1 MLPVM
6 PMRATTVRFSED
18 LWQLLEDQ
26 STQQGISA
34 AQFVRD
40 AAIVRLAYLAGRR
53 GDSESEQS
61 IEAIAER
68 AARRQHSS
76 AGADTARLA
85 PQRLAELHRTLLL
98 DSPPEESFDRL
109 TRLTATVLNV
119 PVALVSLV
127 DSDRQFFKSCLG
139 LPQPWASQ
147 RETPLSH
154 SFCQHVV
161 ESRRP
166 LVVSDAREH
175 PLLKNNLAIRDL
187 GVIAYAGAPLITP
200 DGNVLG
206 TLCAIDHHPRHWTP
220 EQVEILRNLAG
231 SVLSEIQL
239 HAAQHNHG

>member
-1 MLPVM
+1 M

-18 LWQLLEDQ
+18 LWQLLEDE
-26 STQQGISA
+26 STRQGISA

-40 AAIVRLAYLAGRR
+40 ATIVRLAFLAGRR
-53 GDSESEQS
+53 GDADSEQS

-68 AARRQHSS
+68 AARRHPKGEAS
-76 AGADTARLA
+76 TAILA
-85 PQRLAELHRTLLL
+85 PERLTALHDTLQL

-119 PVALVSLV
+119 PMAMVSLV
-127 DSDRQFFKSCLG
+127 DRDRQFFKSCLG
-139 LPQPWASQ
+139 VPEPWSSQ
-147 RETPLSH
+147 RQTPLSH
-154 SFCQHVV
+154 SFCRHVV

-175 PLLKNNLAIRDL
+175 PMLRDNLAIRDL

-200 DGNVLG
+200 DGHVLG
-206 TLCAIDHHPRHWTP
+206 TLCAIDHQPRHWTT
-220 EQVEILRNLAG
+220 EQVDILCNLAG

-239 HAAQHNHG
+239 HAAQSNQG

>member
-1 MLPVM
+1 M
-6 PMRATTVRFSED
+6 PMRATTVRFSDD
-18 LWQLLEDQ
+18 LWELLEEE
-26 STQQGISA
+26 STIQGISA

-40 AAIVRLAYLAGRR
+40 ATIVRLAYLAGRR

-68 AARRQHSS
+68 AARRQRTDGQS
-76 AGADTARLA
+76 TAVLA
-85 PQRLAELHRTLLL
+85 PERLAELHSTRLL

-119 PVALVSLV
+119 PISLVSLV

-139 LPQPWASQ
+139 LRQPWAAQ
-147 RETPLSH
+147 RQTPLSH

-161 ESRRP
+161 ESRRA

-175 PLLKNNLAIRDL
+175 PVLRNNPAIRDL

-206 TLCAIDHHPRHWTP
+206 TLCAIDHQPRHWTP
-220 EQVEILRNLAG
+220 EQVEILYNLAG

-239 HAAQHNHG
+239 YAAQHDHG

>member
-1 MLPVM
+1 M

-18 LWQLLEDQ
+18 LWQLLDDE
-26 STQQGISA
+26 STRQGISA

-40 AAIVRLAYLAGRR
+40 ATIVRLAFLAGRR
-53 GDSESEQS
+53 GDSESEHS
-61 IEAIAER
+61 VEAIAER
-68 AARRQHSS
+68 VARRHQNSR
-76 AGADTARLA
+76 GFDTALLA
-85 PQRLAELHRTLLL
+85 PERLTELHNTRLL

-139 LPQPWASQ
+139 LAQPWASERQ
-147 RETPLSH
+147 TPLSH
-154 SFCQHVV
+154 SFCRHVV

-175 PLLKNNLAIRDL
+175 PLLRDNPAIRDL
-187 GVIAYAGAPLITP
+187 GVIAYAGAPLITS
-200 DGNVLG
+200 DGHVLG
-206 TLCAIDHHPRHWTP
+206 TLCAIDHQPRHWTP
-220 EQVEILRNLAG
+220 EQVEILSNLAG
-231 SVLSEIQL
+231 SVLTEIQL

>member
-1 MLPVM
+1 
-6 PMRATTVRFSED
+6 MRATTVRFSED
-18 LWQLLEDQ
+18 LWELLEEEAT
-26 STQQGISA
+26 SQGIST

-40 AAIVRLAYLAGRR
+40 AAIVRLAFLAGRR
-53 GDSESEQS
+53 GDSESEHS

-68 AARRQHSS
+68 ATRRQRNQSQS
-76 AGADTARLA
+76 TAVQAPERL
-85 PQRLAELHRTLLL
+85 RELHRSMLL

-109 TRLTATVLNV
+109 TRLTSSVLNV

-139 LPQPWASQ
+139 LPQPWAAQ
-147 RETPLSH
+147 RQTPLSH

-175 PLLKNNLAIRDL
+175 PLLRNNPAIRDL
-187 GVIAYAGAPLITP
+187 GIIAYAGAPLISP
-200 DGNVLG
+200 NGQVLG
-206 TLCAIDHHPRHWTP
+206 TLCAIDHQPRHWTT
-220 EQVEILRNLAG
+220 EQVEILSNLAG